1 MLSAR
6 RAPPQLR
13 ADSVIIVEML
23 WETLQSFVS
32 FVEVIAAVTAIL
44 IGGLL
49 IAMIT
54 CWALSQIFRKLS
66 GAPVEPDPD
75 EYDLDSGLPPALF
88 PNPPNE
94 AVGR

>member
-1 MLSAR
+1 VR
-6 RAPPQLR
+6 HPQLR
-13 ADSVIIVEML
+13 TEIAIIVAML
-23 WETLQSFVS
+23 WEPLHWFVS

-54 CWALSQIFRKLS
+54 FWGLSQIFRKLS

-75 EYDLDSGLPPALF
+75 EYDLDNGLPPALF
-88 PNPPNE
+88 PNPPDD